1 VQWTGFIELAPMDCA
16 EYYNNCTASVATFS
30 LLDQLRIELPNVV
43 VPMNIAGCQGSVVS
57 EFRTRM
63 QRRYLSFYDPLQGPN
78 CIYDTA
84 DTVFFT
90 TYRAKYGMRV
100 TILPPIR
107 GFEFGC
113 TGTTR
118 DFWRVTVTVAGITI
132 RFRTVGGFPCNP
144 SNFFLEEQPNVPKFC
159 MSPGGSSD
167 PQLQTTILD
176 APPPGQSWPG
186 TGFAGAPNRNKVAA
200 YSVGNVVIS

>member
-1 VQWTGFIELAPMDCA
+1 MECA
-16 EYYNNCTASVATFS
+16 EYYNECAGGVANFR
-30 LLDQLRIELPNVV
+30 LLDQLRIELPQVV
-43 VPMNIAGCQGSVVS
+43 VPMNIGGCQGTVVS

-90 TYRAKYGMRV
+90 TYRVKYDMRFG
-100 TILPPIR
+100 IFPPIR

-118 DFWRVTVTVAGITI
+118 DFWRVTVEVAGALI
-132 RFRTVGGFPCNP
+132 RFRTVGGFPCSP
-144 SNFFLEEQPNVPKFC
+144 SSFFLEEQPNVPKFC
-159 MSPGGSSD
+159 MSPGV
-167 PQLQTTILD
+167 QTTILD
-176 APPPGQSWPG
+176 APPPGQSWVG
-186 TGFAGAPNRNKVAA
+186 TGSPGFPNRNKLVS